1 MKLFGDGTRVSV
13 FPHKNGGSKRLGGIT
28 VVVKFGQGVGDE
40 FSLVGNRGKVPELDV
55 TCHRGRWR
63 AQRLHGS
70 VWVARGT
77 KYSRRNRVSEMQHLG
92 WVAETDGQLVFH
104 RRLLGI
110 DGEVSNEPVE
120 VRRGSASP
128 TIN

>member
-13 FPHKNGGSKRLGGIT
+13 LPHKNGGSKRLGGIT

-40 FSLVGNRGKVPELDV
+40 FPLVGNRGKVPELDV
-55 TCHRGRWR
+55 TRRRGRWR

-77 KYSRRNRVSEMQHLG
+77 KHSRRNRIGEMQHFG
-92 WVAETDGQLVFH
+92 RVAETDGQLVFH

-110 DGEVSNEPVE
+110 DGEVSDEPVE